1 MNFNLQSNQSY
12 PQRPPTLKLDSTRSS
27 MSKEEPSLSN
37 PSSPDV
43 KSNLLSVSSNFAFRR
58 NSDNAIN
65 IPKIEIAPSSPV
77 VESRN
82 NISRASSTTNLT
94 GRRFSSISPSDVQN
108 LNHRRHSSI
117 NLQDLQA
124 FNRRR
129 HSSINTNDIK
139 RVANKM
145 SRAADDMFC
154 SAVDSLVSRLLK

>member
-1 MNFNLQSNQSY
+1 
-12 PQRPPTLKLDSTRSS
+12 
-27 MSKEEPSLSN
+27 MSGGGALPLSD
-37 PSSPDV
+37 PSSPDIR
-43 KSNLLSVSSNFAFRR
+43 SNLLNVPREFTIRR

-65 IPKIEIAPSSPV
+65 IPKIEIALSSPT

-82 NISRASSTTNLT
+82 IARASSTTNLA
-94 GRRFSSISPSDVQN
+94 GRRLSSISPSDVQN

-124 FNRRR
+124 FHRRR
-129 HSSINTNDIK
+129 HSSISATEIK

-154 SAVDSLVSRLLK
+154 SAVDSLVCTFFSSLTN